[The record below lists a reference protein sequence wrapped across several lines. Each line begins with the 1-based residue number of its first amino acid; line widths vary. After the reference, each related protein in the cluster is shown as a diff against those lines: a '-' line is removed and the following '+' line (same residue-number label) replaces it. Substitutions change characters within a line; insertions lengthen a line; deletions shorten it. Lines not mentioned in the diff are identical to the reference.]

1 MITQAERDYVVDLFF
16 TISPYA
22 KNSKDKEE
30 IVDDFLFETMS
41 LRGFL
46 LEINRNYSIKDFI
59 EEMKKFY
66 NGQSCLEDK
75 EGIIM
80 TYDEIYRLR
89 NSCIDEEDLEEI
101 KASKCCAGEKCIGSS
116 SYEPKEYY
124 IISFLK
130 EEDIEVAVVYTS
142 EK

>member
-30 IVDDFLFETMS
+30 IVDDFLFETMN

-59 EEMKKFY
+59 EE
-66 NGQSCLEDK
+66 
-75 EGIIM
+75 
-80 TYDEIYRLR
+80 
-89 NSCIDEEDLEEI
+89 I
-101 KASKCCAGEKCIGSS
+101 KASKCCAGVKCIGSS

>member
-16 TISPYA
+16 TVSPYA

-30 IVDDFLFETMS
+30 IVDDFLFETMN

-59 EEMKKFY
+59 EEIKKFY

-75 EGIIM
+75 EGNIRVKTDRNWETDMSLRADVIFLNYIAE
-80 TYDEIYRLR
+80 TYNIQVVKTHTLYKILR
-89 NSCIDEEDLEEI
+89 NN
-101 KASKCCAGEKCIGSS
+101 
-116 SYEPKEYY
+116 
-124 IISFLK
+124 
-130 EEDIEVAVVYTS
+130 
-142 EK
+142 

>member
-59 EEMKKFY
+59 EEIKKFY

-75 EGIIM
+75 EGNIRVKTDRNWETDMSLRADIIFLNYIAE
-80 TYDEIYRLR
+80 TYNIQVVKTHTLYKILR
-89 NSCIDEEDLEEI
+89 NN
-101 KASKCCAGEKCIGSS
+101 
-116 SYEPKEYY
+116 
-124 IISFLK
+124 
-130 EEDIEVAVVYTS
+130 
-142 EK
+142 